1 MAKRMVRMHDTIEP
15 NVGMKFARKAIKPK
29 TGAKSRE
36 RTAQMPHTHI
46 PVIRELTNL
55 IEI

>member
-46 PVIRELTNL
+46 PVIRELPNL